1 MAFRFRTFAKALA
14 VAAGIGFSLA
24 LLLPAQAQF
33 WDWGRPQRYQRSDP
47 FRDFFGGA
55 PRYEP
60 RERGW
65 SRERDYEGPSDFS
78 HAPGPGPKKPEATTS
93 IVVMGDANADWLA
106 YGLEDAFSEKPEMG
120 IVRKHRT
127 DSGLIRYDARRDS
140 EWAAVA
146 REIITAEKPKIIV
159 MM

>member
-65 SRERDYEGPSDFS
+65 SRDRDYEGPADFS
-78 HAPGPGPKKPEATTS
+78 HAPAPGAKKPEATTS
-93 IVVMGDANADWLA
+93 IVVMGDA
-106 YGLEDAFSEKPEMG
+106 S
-120 IVRKHRT
+120 VRPVR
-127 DSGLIRYDARRDS
+127 SGVSNQTWYWMLSRNDGNVWSD
-140 EWAAVA
+140 
-146 REIITAEKPKIIV
+146 
-159 MM
+159 